1 MRAAEVADA
10 SCVLVVNMEWG
21 GSFAYVLG
29 TIMLMPP
36 EDRARI
42 KAVLYNNL
50 RGKKEYLDE
59 GIRMIEER
67 TGIPCLGVIPH
78 MDHRLPQED
87 SESLRGVKTVG
98 EGKTSVGIIRL
109 PRMANFTDID
119 PFYCENVRVTFIT
132 DPGEIDAVDLVVIPG
147 TKNSMMDM
155 KWMNDSG
162 MADAVRAVAGKKPI
176 VGICGGYQ
184 MLGKKLHNPF
194 KIEDPEVLEIDGI
207 GLFDNESSWT
217 QEDKITVRNR
227 GKCLLTGEEVTGYQ
241 IHVGRSDIHEEPLF
255 EIESG
260 PEGSCR
266 KDQMV
271 FGTYLHGVFEMP
283 TFRRYLLRIA
293 GHTANEKTQK
303 DYNESLEESID
314 AISEGFRKNM
324 DMDLF
329 KRIAGVE

>member
-1 MRAAEVADA
+1 
-10 SCVLVVNMEWG
+10 
-21 GSFAYVLG
+21 
-29 TIMLMPP
+29 
-36 EDRARI
+36 
-42 KAVLYNNL
+42 
-50 RGKKEYLDE
+50 
-59 GIRMIEER
+59 
-67 TGIPCLGVIPH
+67 
-78 MDHRLPQED
+78 
-87 SESLRGVKTVG
+87 
-98 EGKTSVGIIRL
+98 
-109 PRMANFTDID
+109 
-119 PFYCENVRVTFIT
+119 
-132 DPGEIDAVDLVVIPG
+132 
-147 TKNSMMDM
+147 
-155 KWMNDSG
+155 
-162 MADAVRAVAGKKPI
+162 
-176 VGICGGYQ
+176 
-184 MLGKKLHNPF
+184 MLGKKLHNPYR
-194 KIEDPEVLEIDGI
+194 IEDPEVLEIDGI

-293 GHTANEKTQK
+293 GHTANEKIQK

-314 AISEGFRKNM
+314 AISEGFRQNM